1 MNMGLGLLTQ
11 SIKDPT
17 LWSIARYPPP
27 DHMVGENLI
36 SIQLTHHS
44 NHCQLSDCTHHG
56 ATATRYTSDLV
67 EQDA

>member
-1 MNMGLGLLTQ
+1 MGLRLLTQ

-17 LWSIARYPPP
+17 LLSIARYPPP
-27 DHMVGENLI
+27 DHMVGENLV
-36 SIQLTHHS
+36 SIQLINHL
-44 NHCQLSDCTHHG
+44 NHCQLGDFTHHG